1 MGVKEYLTQV
11 KEGQIDLE
19 DFVAK
24 TVEKSKKIQEK
35 YSPFITINESINVK
49 TLKKGKLFGLPI
61 SVKDNICTKGLKT
74 TAGSKIL
81 HKYVPPFDSF
91 VTRRVK
97 EEGGV
102 IIGKTTMDEFGHG
115 TFNTNTPFE
124 IPKNPWDTERS
135 CGGSSGGSGCLTSA
149 CDFPH
154 IALSESTGGSISC
167 PASFTNTVGIT
178 PTYGGVSRWGLISYA
193 NSLDKIGTIGKT
205 VEDASLL
212 LSIISGHDKMDSTSL
227 DVKEDDY
234 TKYLVNDVKGMK
246 IGIPKEYFGEGIDE
260 GIKKIIWD
268 NIKTLENLGATYEEC
283 SLSHT
288 DVAVQTYY
296 IIAMSETSTNL
307 AKLCGL
313 RYGLEK
319 PIKDGEGFNEYFSK
333 IRKEGFGQEAKR
345 RIIMGTYARM
355 AGYRDQ
361 FYLKAMKV
369 RTLIIEDFKKAF
381 KKYDVIVSPSMP
393 ILPPKFKEIEKLT
406 PLQVYMLDIL
416 TNPPNLAGVPMI
428 SVPGGFSHGL
438 PVGMHII
445 ADHLQ
450 EKKMIQVAHT
460 FEQNTDYHKKKLVMK
475 WRLD

>member
-475 WRLD
+475 

>member
-1 MGVKEYLTQV
+1 MRARGYLTQAR
-11 KEGQIDLE
+11 EGQIDLE
-19 DFVAK
+19 DFLAK
-24 TVEKSKKIQEK
+24 TLEKSKKIQEK
-35 YSPFITINESINVK
+35 YSPFITINENIDVK
-49 TLKKGKLFGLPI
+49 SLKKGKLFGLPI

-81 HKYVPPFDSF
+81 YKYVPPFDSF
-91 VTRRVK
+91 VTKRVK

-115 TFNTNTPFE
+115 TFNTNNPFA

-135 CGGSSGGSGCLTSA
+135 CGGSSGGAGCLTSVS
-149 CDFPH
+149 DFPH

-178 PTYGGVSRWGLISYA
+178 PTYGRVSRWGLISYA
-193 NSLDKIGTIGKT
+193 NSLDKIGIIGKT

-212 LSIISGHDKMDSTSL
+212 LSIIADHDEMDSTSL
-227 DVKEDDY
+227 DDKEEDY
-234 TKYLVNDVKGMK
+234 TKHLVNDVKGMR
-246 IGIPKEYFGEGIDE
+246 IGVPKEYFGDGVDE
-260 GIKKIIWD
+260 EIKKIIWN
-268 NIKTLENLGATYEEC
+268 NIKKLGSLGAIYEEC
-283 SLSHT
+283 SLPHT
-288 DVAVQTYY
+288 DVVVPTYY
-296 IIAMSETSTNL
+296 IIAMAETSTNL

-333 IRKEGFGQEAKR
+333 VRKEGFGKEAKR
-345 RIIMGTYARM
+345 RIIMGTYTRM

-369 RTLIIEDFKKAF
+369 RTLIIQDFKKAF
-381 KKYDVIVSPSMP
+381 KEYDVLVSPTMP
-393 ILPPKFKEIEKLT
+393 ILPPKFSEIEKLT
-406 PLQVYMLDIL
+406 PLQTYMLDIL
-416 TNPPNLAGVPMI
+416 TVPPNLAGVPMVSI
-428 SVPGGFSHGL
+428 PGGFSKGL

-450 EKKMIQVAHT
+450 EKKMIQVAYT
-460 FEQNTDYHKKKLVMK
+460 FEQNTDFHKQQPVMK
-475 WRLD
+475 